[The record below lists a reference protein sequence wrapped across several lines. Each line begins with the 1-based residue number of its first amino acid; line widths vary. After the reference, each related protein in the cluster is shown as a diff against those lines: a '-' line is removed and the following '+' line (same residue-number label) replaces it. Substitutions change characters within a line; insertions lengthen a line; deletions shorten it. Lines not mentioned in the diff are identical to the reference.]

1 MEEDET
7 DWACGMHGG
16 GETGLWGFWAGDH
29 NEVNYKEDSWKDNIK
44 VDVKEIGCKHDITVW
59 Q

>member
-1 MEEDET
+1 
-7 DWACGMHGG
+7 MHGG